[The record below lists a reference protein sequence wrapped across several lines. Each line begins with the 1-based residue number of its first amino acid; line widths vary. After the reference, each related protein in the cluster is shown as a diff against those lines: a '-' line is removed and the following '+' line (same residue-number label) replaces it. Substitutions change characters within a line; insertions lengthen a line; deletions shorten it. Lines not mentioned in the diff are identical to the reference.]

1 MIFSKELTAE
11 EFNPDVILNSGQVF
25 RMKRETAGADGTP
38 DTYSACSGDND
49 IYFYLNKDTDTWDF
63 VCEEEQWDFWQ
74 RYFDFETDYVKF
86 NKAIRTSQD
95 KFLKESLKDSFG
107 MRILRQ
113 DLWEVFISYVISQN
127 NNIPKIK
134 KSIQILCDRY
144 SDGIHFPKPETLA
157 FIHEAEL
164 MDGTALGYRA
174 DYIIGISKSVVEGK
188 LNIEA
193 ISQLPYDQAFK
204 ALLEIKG
211 IGPKVANCI
220 MLYGFHFMESYPIDT
235 WMKKIIKEDYMEYT
249 QNEYLEYINSTYPG
263 FQGYVQQLQFYHK
276 RRGAAKK

>member
-1 MIFSKELTAE
+1 MVFKKNLTAE
-11 EFNPDVILNSGQVF
+11 EFNPEIIMNSGQVF
-25 RMKRETAGADGTP
+25 RMKRETKGADGMP

-49 IYFYLNKDTDTWDF
+49 VYFYLNKDEDVWEF
-63 VCEEEQWDFWQ
+63 VCEENQWDFWQ
-74 RYFDFETDYVKF
+74 KYFDFETDYVKY
-86 NKAIRTSQD
+86 NELIRGGND
-95 KFLKESLKDSFG
+95 KFLKESLMDAFG

-157 FIHEAEL
+157 FIPEAEL

-174 DYIIGISKSVVEGK
+174 DYIIGISKQVVDGK
-188 LNIEA
+188 LDILK
-193 ISQLPYDQAFK
+193 ISQMSYADAYG
-204 ALLEIKG
+204 ALLKIKG

-235 WMKKIIKEDYMEYT
+235 WMKKIITEDYSNY
-249 QNEYLEYINSTYPG
+249 NKNDYLEYINGSYSG

-276 RRGAAKK
+276 RNK

>member
-1 MIFSKELTAE
+1 MVFKKNLTAE
-11 EFNPDVILNSGQVF
+11 EFNPEIIMNSGQVF
-25 RMKRETAGADGTP
+25 RMKRETKGADGMP

-49 IYFYLNKDTDTWDF
+49 IYFYLNKDEDVWEF
-63 VCEEEQWDFWQ
+63 VCEENQWDFWQ
-74 RYFDFETDYVKF
+74 RYFDFETDYVKY
-86 NKAIRTSQD
+86 NELIRGGND
-95 KFLKESLKDSFG
+95 KFLKESLMDAFG

-157 FIHEAEL
+157 FIPEAEL

-174 DYIIGISKSVVEGK
+174 DYIIGISKQVVEGK
-188 LNIEA
+188 LDILK
-193 ISQLPYDQAFK
+193 ISQMSYADAYG
-204 ALLEIKG
+204 ALLKIKG

-235 WMKKIIKEDYMEYT
+235 WMKKIIAEDYSNY
-249 QNEYLEYINSTYPG
+249 NKNDYLEYINGSYSG

-276 RRGAAKK
+276 RNK

>member
-1 MIFSKELTAE
+1 MIFSKSLTAE
-11 EFNPDVILNSGQVF
+11 EFNPEVIMNSGQVF
-25 RMKRETAGADGTP
+25 RMKKETNGADGIP

-49 IYFYLNKDTDTWDF
+49 IYFYLNTKNDTWDF
-63 VCEEEQWDFWQ
+63 VCEEDQWDFWQ
-74 RYFDFETDYVKF
+74 RYFDFDTDYVAYN
-86 NKAIRTSQD
+86 NKIRKSSD
-95 KFLKESLKDSFG
+95 KYLKDALKDSFG

-134 KSIQILCDRY
+134 KSIQILCERY
-144 SDGIHFPKPETLA
+144 SDGIHFPKPEVLA
-157 FIHEAEL
+157 FVPETEL

-174 DYIIGISKSVVEGK
+174 DYIIGISKAVMEGR
-188 LNIEA
+188 LDIEA
-193 ISQLPYDQAFK
+193 ISQLPYEQAYEK
-204 ALLEIKG
+204 LLEIKG

-235 WMKKIIKEDYMEYT
+235 WMKKIINEDYKDYSK
-249 QNEYLEYINSTYPG
+249 NDYLEYINSSYGG

-276 RRGAAKK
+276 RKTK

>member
-1 MIFSKELTAE
+1 MVFKKNLTAE
-11 EFNPDVILNSGQVF
+11 EFNPEIIMNSGQVF
-25 RMKRETAGADGTP
+25 RMKRETKGADGMP

-49 IYFYLNKDTDTWDF
+49 VYFYLNKDEDVWEF
-63 VCEEEQWDFWQ
+63 VCEENQWDFWQ
-74 RYFDFETDYVKF
+74 RYFDFETDYVKY
-86 NKAIRTSQD
+86 NELIRGGND
-95 KFLKESLKDSFG
+95 KFLKESLMDAFG

-157 FIHEAEL
+157 YIPEAEL

-174 DYIIGISKSVVEGK
+174 DYIIGISKQVVEGK
-188 LNIEA
+188 LDILK
-193 ISQLPYDQAFK
+193 ISQMSYADAYGT
-204 ALLEIKG
+204 LLKIKG

-235 WMKKIIKEDYMEYT
+235 WMKKIITEDYSNYT
-249 QNEYLEYINSTYPG
+249 KNDYLEYINGSYSG

-276 RRGAAKK
+276 RNK

>member
-1 MIFSKELTAE
+1 MVFSKKLTAE
-11 EFNPDVILNSGQVF
+11 QFNPEVIMNSGQVF
-25 RMKRETAGADGTP
+25 RMKRETKGADGTP

-49 IYFYLNKDTDTWDF
+49 VYFYLNTDTDCWDF

-74 RYFDFETDYVKF
+74 RYFDFETDYVKY
-86 NKAIRTSQD
+86 NDLIRKSND
-95 KFLKESLKDSFG
+95 KFLKDALKDSFG

-134 KSIQILCDRY
+134 KSIQTLCDRY
-144 SDGIHFPKPETLA
+144 SDGIHFPKPQVLA
-157 FIHEAEL
+157 FIPEAEL

-174 DYIIGISKSVVEGK
+174 DYIIGISKQVVEGSLDIK
-188 LNIEA
+188 K
-193 ISQLPYDQAFK
+193 ISEMEYDDAMNN
-204 ALLEIKG
+204 LLKIKG

-235 WMKKIIKEDYMEYT
+235 WMKKIISEDYSSYSK
-249 QNEYLEYINSTYPG
+249 NDYLDYINSSYPG

-276 RRGAAKK
+276 RNK

>member
-1 MIFSKELTAE
+1 MVFKKNLTAE
-11 EFNPDVILNSGQVF
+11 EFNPEIIMNSGQVF
-25 RMKRETAGADGTP
+25 RMKRETKGADGMP

-49 IYFYLNKDTDTWDF
+49 VYFYLNKDEDVWEF
-63 VCEEEQWDFWQ
+63 VCEENQWDFWQ
-74 RYFDFETDYVKF
+74 RYFDFETDYVKY
-86 NKAIRTSQD
+86 NEIIRGGND
-95 KFLKESLKDSFG
+95 KFLKESLMDAFG

-157 FIHEAEL
+157 FIPEAEL

-174 DYIIGISKSVVEGK
+174 DYIIGISKQVVEGQLDILK
-188 LNIEA
+188 
-193 ISQLPYDQAFK
+193 ISQMSYADGYG
-204 ALLEIKG
+204 ALLKIKG

-235 WMKKIIKEDYMEYT
+235 WMKKIITEDYSNY
-249 QNEYLEYINSTYPG
+249 NKNDYLEYINGSYSG

-276 RRGAAKK
+276 RNK

>member
-1 MIFSKELTAE
+1 MIFTKKLTPE
-11 EFNPDVILNSGQVF
+11 QFNPDVILNSGQVF
-25 RMKRETAGADGTP
+25 RMKREFKGADGIP
-38 DTYSACSGDND
+38 DTYSASSGDNEV
-49 IYFYLNKDTDTWDF
+49 IFYLNTEKDAWDF
-63 VCEEEQWDFWQ
+63 VCQESQWDFWQ
-74 RYFDFETDYVKF
+74 NYFDFETDYISY
-86 NKAIRTSQD
+86 NNIIRQSND
-95 KFLKESLKDSFG
+95 KFLKDSLKDSFG

-134 KSIQILCDRY
+134 KSIQVLCDRY
-144 SDGIHFPKPETLA
+144 SDGVHFPKPEVLA
-157 FIHEAEL
+157 FVPEAEL

-174 DYIIGISKSVVEGK
+174 DYIIGISRAITEGR

-193 ISQLPYDQAFK
+193 ISKLPYQEAYNSLI
-204 ALLEIKG
+204 AIKG

-235 WMKKIIKEDYMEYT
+235 WMKKIIKEDYSTYN
-249 QNEYLEYINSTYPG
+249 QADYLNYINESYSG

-276 RRGAAKK
+276 RQLK